1 MKSATS
7 HSQVLV
13 QEQRQQLSAQQLLAS
28 ELTAL
33 SVEELCARIDKEC
46 IENPWLERTS
56 NPDDDGY
63 GMGNTDSQESTQ
75 ETDESMEDSLE
86 QNDTLQDYV
95 ANENDWESNDF
106 PEAANPEQKGYHER
120 GDELTFHDL
129 LLQQMGEYDLDERQ
143 RTLLEFLIGSL
154 DDNGMLTTPLIDI
167 CDQLDYK
174 YYITTSVQEL
184 EYLLTHVLQEF
195 EPYGI
200 GARSFIECLLIQV
213 RLKEHMPMRSQ
224 LLTLFEKHA
233 DEFRQNHWDVIK
245 KKMKLSDSE
254 VASMQHAIRRLNP
267 YPGGSVGR
275 ASEESAQ
282 LIVPDF
288 SVQVNEY
295 GDVQFALCEQG
306 IPRLS
311 LSEDLAEWN
320 KAHDKIDMEHIRRDE
335 LEALRFNRKIM
346 ERGNM
351 FIEALAQRRVSLTSV
366 MQSILKLQ
374 RPFFLEGEES
384 LLRPMRLVDI
394 AEMTGLDIST
404 VSRVCQS
411 KSVST
416 PYGTFPLKW
425 FFSSGATQDNE
436 DVSVRKILQ
445 ALKNLIEDEDK
456 HAPLSDDK
464 LTAELNK
471 EGYSV
476 ARRTV
481 AKYREQLGIAVA
493 RLRKI

>member
-33 SVEELCARIDKEC
+33 SVEELCARIEKEC
-46 IENPWLERTS
+46 IENPWLERQS
-56 NPDDDGY
+56 DSEEDSY
-63 GMGNTDSQESTQ
+63 GMNDTDSQDSRQ
-75 ETDESMEDSLE
+75 ETGELLEDSMEQQDSM
-86 QNDTLQDYV
+86 QDY
-95 ANENDWESNDF
+95 ATSENDWESNEF
-106 PEAANPEQKGYHER
+106 PETSNAEQKGYRER

-129 LLQQMGEYDLDERQ
+129 LLQQMGEYDLNERQ

-154 DDNGMLTTPLIDI
+154 DDNGLLTTPLIDI

-174 YYITTSVQEL
+174 YYITTSVEEL
-184 EYLLTHVLQEF
+184 ENLLTHVLQEF

-200 GARSFIECLLIQV
+200 GARSLIECLRIQV
-213 RLKEHMPMRSQ
+213 NHNEHLPMRTQ

-245 KKMKLSDSE
+245 RRMKLTDSE
-254 VASMQHAIRRLNP
+254 VASMQRTIKRLNP

-275 ASEESAQ
+275 APEDSAHV
-282 LIVPDF
+282 IVPDF
-288 SVQVNEY
+288 KVQTDEY
-295 GDVQFALCEQG
+295 GNVQFALCEQD

-311 LSEDLAEWN
+311 LSEDLTEWN
-320 KAHDKIDMEHIRRDE
+320 KAHDHIDMEHIRRDE

-366 MQSILKLQ
+366 MQSIITRQ
-374 RPFFLEGEES
+374 RPFFQEGDES
-384 LLRPMRLVDI
+384 LLRPMKLADI

-445 ALKNLIEDEDK
+445 ALKKLINEEDK
-456 HAPLSDDK
+456 HIPLSDER

-471 EGYSV
+471 QGYAV

-493 RLRKI
+493 RMRKI